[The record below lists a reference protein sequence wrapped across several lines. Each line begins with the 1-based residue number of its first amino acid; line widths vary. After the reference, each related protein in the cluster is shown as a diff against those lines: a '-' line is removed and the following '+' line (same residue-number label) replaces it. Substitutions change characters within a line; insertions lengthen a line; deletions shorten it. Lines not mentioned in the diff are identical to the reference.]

1 MHSVIK
7 SLSLLQK
14 KSINMMKKLLI
25 LVICICLSGY
35 YQAAKAQASFSRGVN
50 LTGWF
55 QTSGAHQI
63 LFTKFTR
70 QDFVN
75 IKSMGCDVIR
85 LPINLFYMAGSK
97 PDYTLDP
104 LFYQFLDQ
112 AVGWA
117 EELHIYLLLDNHSTD
132 DIASNNPD
140 LEAIL
145 SKTWLQMATHYKN
158 RSSYILYE
166 IMNEPHGL
174 TTQAWGKIQ
183 QTAIT
188 AIRSVDNVHTL
199 IVGPSSYNSYTD
211 LSLMPVYTDT
221 NLIYTFHFYDP
232 FVFTHQGATW
242 PTPSMA
248 SLAHVPFPYNA
259 STMPAVPAD
268 LAGTWVAG
276 AIGNYMN
283 DGTVAKVHSLIDI
296 AVAFKTS
303 RNVKVYCGEFGVYIP
318 NSNDAD
324 RVNWYREVR
333 TYLEQKGI
341 AWTTWDYQGG
351 FGLFKKGSNEQFL
364 NDLNVPLVQALGLT
378 ALVQQ
383 VYVLKPDTVGFSVYT
398 DFIGEKIQDA
408 SNASGA
414 VIDFYSINKP
424 NNGAY
429 CLLWSGA
436 SQYGS
441 VGFNFLPDKDLSTL
455 KSQSYALSLLVKGNT
470 PGTSFDLRFYD
481 TKTSVATDHPWRM
494 NYTVNDSKVPWDNAW
509 HKLYIPLSL
518 FTDGGSWDGSWYNPI
533 GAFDWKAID
542 RFDIVAEQASLSG
555 KSFWFDNIQITN
567 RDTARVVNTALPD
580 LRGNSYLSLKV
591 FPNPAIHSTTIRYA
605 LQQSQSVGISIYSV
619 SGQLVKTIEH
629 STQPAGDYSITWN
642 MDNDR
647 GLPVPEGIY
656 FCHMQLDNQG
666 YNVKIIVLKGKT
678 EI

>member
-1 MHSVIK
+1 
-7 SLSLLQK
+7 
-14 KSINMMKKLLI
+14 MKKLFL
-25 LVICICLSGY
+25 LAICICIPGFYLLV
-35 YQAAKAQASFSRGVN
+35 KAQTPFNRGVN

-63 LFTKFTR
+63 QFSKYTR

-112 AVGWA
+112 AVSWA
-117 EELHIYLLLDNHSTD
+117 EELHIYLLLDNHSSD

-145 SKTWLQMATHYKN
+145 SKVWLQMATHYKN
-158 RSSYILYE
+158 RSTYILYE

-174 TTQAWGKIQ
+174 TTQVWGKIQ

-188 AIRSVDNVHTL
+188 AIRTVDNVHTL

-211 LSLMPVYTDT
+211 LSLLPVYTDP

-248 SLAHVPFPYNA
+248 SLANVPFPYNA
-259 STMPAVPAD
+259 ATMPTVPAD
-268 LAGTWVAG
+268 LSGTWVAG
-276 AIGNYMN
+276 SIGNYMN
-283 DGTVAKVHSLIDI
+283 DGTVAKVHSLIDM

-303 RNVKVYCGEFGVYIP
+303 RNVKMYCGEFGVYIP

-364 NDLNVPLVQALGLT
+364 NDLNIPLVQALGLT
-378 ALVQQ
+378 APAQQ
-383 VYVLKPDTVGFSVYT
+383 VYVLKPDTEGFSVYT
-398 DFIGEKIQDA
+398 DFISEKIQES

-414 VIDFYSINKP
+414 VIDFYSNDKP

-429 CLLWSGA
+429 CLLWSGSA
-436 SQYGS
+436 QYGS
-441 VGFNFLPDKDLSTL
+441 VGFNFLPDEDLSTL
-455 KSQSYALSLLVKGNT
+455 KTQNYALSLLVKGNT
-470 PGTSFDLRFYD
+470 PGTKFDLRFYD
-481 TKTSVATDHPWRM
+481 TKTSVVTDHPWRM
-494 NYTVNDSKVPWDNAW
+494 NYTVDDTKVPWDNAW

-518 FTDGGSWDGSWYNPI
+518 FTEGGSWDNTWYNAI

-542 RFDIVAEQASLSG
+542 RFDIVAEQASLAG
-555 KSFWFDNIQITN
+555 KSFWFDNIQVTN
-567 RDTARVVNTALPD
+567 RDTARVLNTD
-580 LRGNSYLSLKV
+580 LFDLMGNKNLSLKV
-591 FPNPAIHSTTIRYA
+591 FPNPAIQSTTISYT
-605 LQQSQSVGISIYSV
+605 LQQSQSIDISIYTV
-619 SGQLVKTIEH
+619 SGQKVKSLVH
-629 STQPAGDYSITWN
+629 STQPAGDYSIPWN
-642 MDNDR
+642 LDSDSSNTI
-647 GLPVPEGIY
+647 PEGIY
-656 FCHMQLDNQG
+656 FCNAIIDGQR
-666 YNVKIIVLKGKT
+666 YNANIIVLKSRT
-678 EI
+678 VN

>member
-1 MHSVIK
+1 
-7 SLSLLQK
+7 
-14 KSINMMKKLLI
+14 MKKLLI
-25 LVICICLSGY
+25 LAICISLSGF
-35 YQAAKAQASFSRGVN
+35 YQIVSAQAPFSRGVN

-55 QTSGAHQI
+55 QTYGAHQI
-63 LFTKFTR
+63 QFTKYTR

-85 LPINLFYMAGSK
+85 LPINLFYMAGTK

-158 RSSYILYE
+158 RSAYIMYE

-188 AIRSVDNVHTL
+188 AIRTVDNVHTL
-199 IVGPSSYNSYTD
+199 IVGPSSYNSYTE
-211 LSLMPVYTDT
+211 LSLMPVYTDP

-276 AIGNYMN
+276 AIGSYMN
-283 DGTVAKVHSLIDI
+283 DGTVAKVHSLIDM

-303 RNVKVYCGEFGVYIP
+303 RNVKLYCGEFGVYIP

-378 ALVQQ
+378 APAQQ
-383 VYVLKPDTVGFSVYT
+383 VYVLKPDSVGFSVYT
-398 DFIGEKIQDA
+398 DFIGEKTQEA

-414 VIDFYSINKP
+414 VIDFYSNIKP

-429 CLLWSGA
+429 CLSWSGSA
-436 SQYGS
+436 QYGS

-455 KSQSYALSLLVKGNT
+455 KSQNYALSLLVKGNT

-481 TKTSVATDHPWRM
+481 TKTAVVTDHPWRM

-555 KSFWFDNIQITN
+555 KSLWFDNIQVTN
-567 RDTARVVNTALPD
+567 RDTARVLNTD
-580 LRGNSYLSLKV
+580 LADLTGNNSLSLKV
-591 FPNPAIHSTTIRYA
+591 FPNPANHATTISYT
-605 LQQSQSVGISIYSV
+605 LQQSQSVDISMYSV
-619 SGQLVKTIEH
+619 SGQKVKSLVR
-629 STQPAGDYSITWN
+629 STQPAGEYSITWN
-642 MDNDR
+642 LDSESSNTI
-647 GLPVPEGIY
+647 PEGIY
-656 FCHMQLDNQG
+656 FCHALIDGQG
-666 YNVKIIVLKGKT
+666 YNAKIIVLKGKT